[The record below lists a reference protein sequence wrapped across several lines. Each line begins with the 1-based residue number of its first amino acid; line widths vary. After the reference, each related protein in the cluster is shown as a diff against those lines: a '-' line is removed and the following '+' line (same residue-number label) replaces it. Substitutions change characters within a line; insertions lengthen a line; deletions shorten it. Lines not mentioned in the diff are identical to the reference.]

1 MDYSE
6 RAEVI
11 QIEEVADRVRGAA
24 MKFDRD
30 ILGPFDLGD
39 AKIGWSPPHGTLG
52 IILRVPDGSGIPEG
66 AWKLADGLAG
76 ELRDVA
82 RVDRPALVYDGKI
95 LTLGIFPV
103 DPLVVKGGWR

>member
-1 MDYSE
+1 MDHSE
-6 RAEVI
+6 RAESI
-11 QIEEVADRVRGAA
+11 QIEEVAERVRAA
-24 MKFDRD
+24 AARFDRD
-30 ILGPFDLGD
+30 LLGSLDLGD

-52 IILRVPDGSGIPEG
+52 IIVRPPDDRIPEG
-66 AWKLADGLAG
+66 AWKLADGLAA
-76 ELRDVA
+76 ELRDIA